1 MSIFTWAQL
10 QIHMSDI
17 NRKSGLPY
25 EMFKYLVKIVHDQ
38 FFVRKKQLCDVLG
51 LGRNSK
57 TLNVILTLKIL
68 V

>member
-1 MSIFTWAQL
+1 
-10 QIHMSDI
+10 MSDI

-57 TLNVILTLKIL
+57 SLNVILALKIL